1 MRYPESFFSVF
12 ESAFRS
18 RFQADLM
25 NDGPKDESSVSS
37 ASSVRN
43 APNVTLQEIARAAG
57 VSPSTVSRI
66 LNGSARVLPAKQQAV
81 EEAIA
86 KFNYRPN
93 VLARSLASGRTE
105 TIGVL
110 TQAVSSP
117 FYAEWLRGIEEAL
130 YEPGFTP
137 IFVSSRWN
145 VEDEKARLDEFVARR
160 VDGIILLHAQLDEPT
175 LVNYSRYAP
184 MLVLGRSVQNGATL
198 AGLPIDNL
206 KGARDATRHL
216 IEQGHREIA
225 FISGPSSHEDAIE
238 RLDGYRIALEEAG
251 IAFDADLV
259 EEGDYLETGGLAA
272 MERLLTRRPS
282 FSAVFCANDQ
292 TAYGARLAMFRRG
305 VRVPEDVSLVG
316 FDDLPTSSYMTPP
329 LTTVRQP
336 TYEIGR
342 LAAQGILQMIRK
354 QAIALSPIPLTLVTR
369 ETTRRVGPPIGGGD
383 TDA

>member
-1 MRYPESFFSVF
+1 MTHDGS
-12 ESAFRS
+12 
-18 RFQADLM
+18 
-25 NDGPKDESSVSS
+25 NDNPGAPKVPN
-37 ASSVRN
+37 VPV
-43 APNVTLQEIARAAG
+43 APNVTLEAIARAAG

-86 KFNYRPN
+86 RFNYRPN

-117 FYAEWLRGIEEAL
+117 FYAEWLRGIEESL
-130 YEPGFTP
+130 SEPGFTP

-145 VEDEKARLDEFVARR
+145 IADEKARLEQFIARR
-160 VDGIILLHAQLDEPT
+160 VDGIILLHAQLDEST
-175 LVNYSRYAP
+175 LTDYSRHAP
-184 MLVLGRSVQNGATL
+184 MLVLGRSVRNSATL
-198 AGLPIDNL
+198 AGLPIDNMQ
-206 KGARDATRHL
+206 GARDATHHL

-225 FISGPSSHEDAIE
+225 FIAGPASHEDAIE
-238 RLDGYRIALEEAG
+238 RLVGYRTALEEAG
-251 IAFDADLV
+251 IGFDADLV
-259 EEGDYLETGGLAA
+259 EQGDYLETGGVAA
-272 MERLLTRRPS
+272 MERLMARHPS

-305 VRVPEDVSLVG
+305 VRVPDDVSLVG

-342 LAAQGILQMIRK
+342 LAAQGIVQMIRK
-354 QAIALSPIPLTLVTR
+354 QSIALSPIPLTLVTR
-369 ETTRRVGPPIGGGD
+369 ETTRRITPPVERGD
-383 TDA
+383 THG

>member
-1 MRYPESFFSVF
+1 MT
-12 ESAFRS
+12 
-18 RFQADLM
+18 
-25 NDGPKDESSVSS
+25 DGTNETPGAPRVQSGPTSG
-37 ASSVRN
+37 
-43 APNVTLQEIARAAG
+43 PNVTLEEIARAAG

-66 LNGSARVLPAKQQAV
+66 LNGTARVLPEKQRAV

-86 KFNYRPN
+86 RFNYRPN

-130 YEPGFTP
+130 SEPGFTP

-145 VEDEKARLDEFVARR
+145 VVDEKARLEEFIARR

-175 LVNYSRYAP
+175 LTEYSRYAP
-184 MLVLGRSVQNGATL
+184 MLVLGRSVQNGTAL

-206 KGARDATRHL
+206 QGARDATRHL

-225 FISGPSSHEDAIE
+225 FIAGPDSHEDAIE
-238 RLDGYRIALEEAG
+238 RLDGYRIALEDAG
-251 IAFDADLV
+251 IGFDADLV
-259 EEGDYLETGGLAA
+259 EQGDYLETGGLAA
-272 MERLLTRRPS
+272 MERLLLRRPS
-282 FSAVFCANDQ
+282 LSAVFCANDQ

-342 LAAQGILQMIRK
+342 LAAQGIVQMIRK
-354 QAIALSPIPLTLVTR
+354 QPIALSPIPLTLVTR
-369 ETTRRVGPPIGGGD
+369 ETTRRIGPSASPGNTG
-383 TDA
+383 A

>member
-1 MRYPESFFSVF
+1 MTHDGS
-12 ESAFRS
+12 
-18 RFQADLM
+18 
-25 NDGPKDESSVSS
+25 NDKPGAPKVSNVP
-37 ASSVRN
+37 A
-43 APNVTLQEIARAAG
+43 APNVTLEAIARAAG

-81 EEAIA
+81 EAAIA
-86 KFNYRPN
+86 RFNYRPN

-117 FYAEWLRGIEEAL
+117 FYAEWLRGIEESL

-145 VEDEKARLDEFVARR
+145 IDDEKARLEQFIARR
-160 VDGIILLHAQLDEPT
+160 VDGIILLHAQLDEST
-175 LVNYSRYAP
+175 LTDYSRHAP
-184 MLVLGRSVQNGATL
+184 MLVLGRSVQNSATL
-198 AGLPIDNL
+198 AGLPIDNMQ
-206 KGARDATRHL
+206 GARDATHHL

-225 FISGPSSHEDAIE
+225 FIAGPASHEDAIE
-238 RLDGYRIALEEAG
+238 RLVGYQTALEEAG
-251 IAFDADLV
+251 IGFDAELV
-259 EEGDYLETGGLAA
+259 EQGDYLETGGVAA
-272 MERLLTRRPS
+272 MERLMARHRS

-305 VRVPEDVSLVG
+305 VRVPDDVSLVG

-342 LAAQGILQMIRK
+342 LAAQGIVQMIRK
-354 QAIALSPIPLTLVTR
+354 QSIALSPIPLTLVTR
-369 ETTRRVGPPIGGGD
+369 ETTRRITPPVKRGD
-383 TDA
+383 TPT

>member
-1 MRYPESFFSVF
+1 MTDHGSDDRSGAPQLPEVP
-12 ESAFRS
+12 
-18 RFQADLM
+18 L
-25 NDGPKDESSVSS
+25 
-37 ASSVRN
+37 
-43 APNVTLQEIARAAG
+43 APNVTLEEIARAAG

-66 LNGSARVLPAKQQAV
+66 LNGTARVLPAKQQAV

-86 KFNYRPN
+86 RFNYRPN
-93 VLARSLASGRTE
+93 ILARGLASGRTE

-145 VEDEKARLDEFVARR
+145 LADEKARLEQLIARR
-160 VDGIILLHAQLDEPT
+160 VDGIILLHAQLDEAT
-175 LVNYSRYAP
+175 LTDYARWAP
-184 MLVLGRSVQNGATL
+184 MLVLGRSVQNSAAL

-206 KGARDATRHL
+206 QGARDATRHL

-225 FISGPSSHEDAIE
+225 FIAGPSNHEDAIE
-238 RLDGYRIALEEAG
+238 RLDGYRSALIEAG
-251 IAFDADLV
+251 IGFDPELV
-259 EEGDYLETGGLAA
+259 EQGDYLETGGVAA
-272 MERLLTRRPS
+272 MERLIARHPS

-305 VRVPEDVSLVG
+305 VRVPDDVSLVG

-342 LAAQGILQMIRK
+342 LAAQGIVRMIRK
-354 QAIALSPIPLTLVTR
+354 QSIELSPIPLTLVAR
-369 ETTRRVGPPIGGGD
+369 ETTRRIAPPLSRGD
-383 TDA
+383 ARG

>member
-1 MRYPESFFSVF
+1 MT
-12 ESAFRS
+12 
-18 RFQADLM
+18 
-25 NDGPKDESSVSS
+25 DGPNEN
-37 ASSVRN
+37 RN
-43 APNVTLQEIARAAG
+43 APKEDISSPNVKLEEIARAAG

-66 LNGSARVLPAKQQAV
+66 LNGSARVLPEKQRAV

-86 KFNYRPN
+86 RFNYRPN
-93 VLARSLASGRTE
+93 VLARSLASGRTA

-117 FYAEWLRGIEEAL
+117 FYAEWLRGIEESL

-145 VEDEKARLDEFVARR
+145 LDDEKARLEELIARR
-160 VDGIILLHAQLDEPT
+160 VEGVILLHAQLDEPS
-175 LVNYSRYAP
+175 LAEYARHAP
-184 MLVLGRSVQNGATL
+184 MLVLGRSLHNGPAL

-216 IEQGHREIA
+216 IEEGHREIA
-225 FISGPSSHEDAIE
+225 FIAGPSSHEDAIE

-251 IAFDADLV
+251 IGFDAGLV
-259 EEGDYLETGGLAA
+259 EQGDYLETGGLAA
-272 MERLLTRRPS
+272 MERLMARRPT

-305 VRVPEDVSLVG
+305 VRVPEDISLVG

-336 TYEIGR
+336 TFEIGR
-342 LAAQGILQMIRK
+342 LAAQGIVQMIRK
-354 QAIALSPIPLTLVTR
+354 QSISLSPVPLTLVTR
-369 ETTRRVGPPIGGGD
+369 ETTRRIAPPASSGAQPG
-383 TDA
+383 

>member
-1 MRYPESFFSVF
+1 MTDDGS
-12 ESAFRS
+12 
-18 RFQADLM
+18 
-25 NDGPKDESSVSS
+25 NDKPGAPKV
-37 ASSVRN
+37 
-43 APNVTLQEIARAAG
+43 PNVPAAPTVTLEEIARAAG

-66 LNGSARVLPAKQQAV
+66 LNGSARVVPAKQQAV
-81 EEAIA
+81 AEAIA
-86 KFNYRPN
+86 RFNYRPN
-93 VLARSLASGRTE
+93 VLARGLASGRTE

-145 VEDEKARLDEFVARR
+145 RDDERARLEQFIARR

-175 LVNYSRYAP
+175 LIDYSRCAP
-184 MLVLGRSVQNGATL
+184 MLVLGRSVQNSATL

-206 KGARDATRHL
+206 QGARDATRHL
-216 IEQGHREIA
+216 IEHGHREIA
-225 FISGPSSHEDAIE
+225 FIAGPPTHDDAIE
-238 RLDGYRIALEEAG
+238 RLDGYRSALEEAG
-251 IAFDADLV
+251 IGFNAELV
-259 EEGDYLETGGLAA
+259 EQGDYLETGGVAA
-272 MERLLTRRPS
+272 MERLMARHPS

-305 VRVPEDVSLVG
+305 VRVPEDVSLIG

-342 LAAQGILQMIRK
+342 LAAQGIVRMIRK
-354 QAIALSPIPLTLVTR
+354 QSISLSPIPLTLITR
-369 ETTRRVGPPIGGGD
+369 ETTRRIVSPVERGD
-383 TDA
+383 GRA